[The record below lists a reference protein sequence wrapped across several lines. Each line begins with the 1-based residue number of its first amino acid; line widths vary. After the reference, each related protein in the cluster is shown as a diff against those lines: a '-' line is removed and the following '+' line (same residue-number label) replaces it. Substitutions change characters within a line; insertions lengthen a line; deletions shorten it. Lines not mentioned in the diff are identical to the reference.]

1 MTVTGDLP
9 YDFRPEAYAPTR
21 DYDGRHGMHAFRK
34 HFYSRIGDFDSKEE
48 FECAVWLDIEAQK
61 DKLKYWVRNL
71 VRREGASF
79 FLQKA
84 AGRFYPD
91 FVCKL
96 NDGTTL
102 IVEYKGAYGWTD
114 AADDRLI
121 GGLWQQLSNGTCR
134 FVMVKDRQWHN
145 IASCL

>member
-1 MTVTGDLP
+1 M
-9 YDFRPEAYAPTR
+9 
-21 DYDGRHGMHAFRK
+21 
-34 HFYSRIGDFDSKEE
+34 
-48 FECAVWLDIEAQK
+48 
-61 DKLKYWVRNL
+61 VRNL

-84 AGRFYPD
+84 VGRFFPD

-102 IVEYKGAYGWTD
+102 IVEYKGADRWND

-121 GGLWQQLSNGTCR
+121 GGLWAKLSGGACR
-134 FVMVKDRQWHN
+134 FVMVKDRQWDS
-145 IASCL
+145 IEPFLT